1 MHCQRWFCQT
11 HLDLGEREEMEFDVV
26 IVGAGPAGL
35 STAIHLKQLAQQ
47 NNNELSVCVLEKGAE
62 VGSHILSG
70 NVFNPVS
77 LNKLIPDWKE
87 RNAPLNT
94 PVSKDEFWYLSQKSK
109 IKSPYLPKD
118 MRNDGNYIISLG
130 ELCQWLSEQ
139 AEELEVDILAG
150 FSASEPLFNDNNE
163 VIGVATSDVG
173 LLKDGTPGANFERG
187 TAIKAKQVVLAEGCR
202 GSISEDIINHYNLR
216 DGYEEQTYGI
226 GLKEVWEVPSNEPG
240 LVIHGLGWPVPRD
253 VYAGYFVYHTNDNKI
268 FIGAVIGLDYKNP
281 YLNPYMEF
289 QKFKTHPD
297 IKNMLKDGSCISY
310 GARALNEGGYQSVPK
325 LTFPGGLIVGCSAGF
340 VNVPKVKG
348 THYAM
353 ETGILAAKNIY
364 DELINNN
371 KIESNDI
378 IEIKSYEND
387 IRSSWIMDDLYKVRN
402 VKPSFNKGHLF
413 GLFHSGLSVGLLG
426 GKEPW

>member
-1 MHCQRWFCQT
+1 M
-11 HLDLGEREEMEFDVV
+11 
-26 IVGAGPAGL
+26 
-35 STAIHLKQLAQQ
+35 K
-47 NNNELSVCVLEKGAE
+47 E
-62 VGSHILSG
+62 VRQIIIIIIIIIII
-70 NVFNPVS
+70 VFN
-77 LNKLIPDWKE
+77 I
-87 RNAPLNT
+87 
-94 PVSKDEFWYLSQKSK
+94 
-109 IKSPYLPKD
+109 
-118 MRNDGNYIISLG
+118 
-130 ELCQWLSEQ
+130 
-139 AEELEVDILAG
+139 
-150 FSASEPLFNDNNE
+150 
-163 VIGVATSDVG
+163 
-173 LLKDGTPGANFERG
+173 G

-226 GLKEVWEVPSNEPG
+226 GLKEVWEVPSNEAG

-289 QKFKTHPD
+289 QKLKTHPD
-297 IKNMLKDGSCISY
+297 IKNMLKDGTCISY

-340 VNVPKVKG
+340 VHVPKVKG

-378 IEIKSYEND
+378 IEVKSYEND
-387 IRSSWIMDDLYKVRN
+387 IRSSWIMDELYKVRN

-426 GKEPW
+426 GKEPWTLNHNHKCSDTTLQKHECNEIIYDKPDNEITFDILTNVQRTNTWHDDNEPSHLKIKSDKSNVPINESYQLYAAPETRFCPAKVYEYIENKNGEMELVINSQNCIHCKTCSIKTPKEYIKWCVPQGQSGPKYTSM